1 MGESK
6 TYLISIM
13 SSNFQIRPKHSYR
26 VDELLSLRSVTTPTN
41 ISKSKE
47 FKRLELI
54 SEKVIKQAEKPY
66 NKNQGEFKTKDEL
79 CEEISRNVSI
89 GGIFRNP
96 IVVGKPNYGNNNS
109 SFDSDS
115 TSTSSSSSSTGKRKT
130 KTKKSSP
137 LVPRKNQSSPRGPSV
152 FAPMSCRQSLQV
164 QKTLETDHK
173 LFNAYPNSRLRRQR
187 LTSAGHQ

>member
-96 IVVGKPNYGNNNS
+96 IVVGKPNYGNNIS

-130 KTKKSSP
+130 KKSSL
-137 LVPRKNQSSPRGPSV
+137 LVPRKNQSSPRGPTV

-164 QKTLETDHK
+164 QKTLETDQK

-187 LTSAGHQ
+187 LASAGHQ